1 MEEMSFDEIL
11 NTLKRWFQGSTSRK
25 SKRDG
30 RNITMPFKGFQAP
43 LRGAL
48 HNSGGFDPSGKGSVG
63 RVHQGLDLRNPIGS
77 SIYPIA
83 AGIVKYVR
91 PDPKGGNTVVIDHQ
105 NEYSSYYAH
114 CAVINVIPGERVN
127 NNTIIAKVGASGN
140 AKGFGHLHIQIWHNG
155 ALIDPAAVIPGIP
168 PPTPFNAKTERLA
181 LPGAKEEA
189 AAWNIQ
195 DHLATKRNKAIT

>member
-11 NTLKRWFQGSTSRK
+11 NTLKKWFQGSASRK
-25 SKRDG
+25 NRRDERG
-30 RNITMPFKGFQAP
+30 VTMPFKGFQAP

-48 HNSGGFDPSGKGSVG
+48 RNSGGFDPSGKGNVG

-77 SIYPIA
+77 PIYPIA
-83 AGIVKYVR
+83 AGVVKYVR

-105 NEYSSYYAH
+105 NGYSSYYAH
-114 CAVINVIPGERVN
+114 CAVINVMPGERVD

-140 AKGFGHLHIQIWHNG
+140 AKGFGHLHIQVWNNG
-155 ALIDPAAVIPGIP
+155 ALIDPATVIPGVP
-168 PPTPFNAKTERLA
+168 PYTAFNAKTERLA

-195 DHLATKRNKAIT
+195 DHLQNKKV